1 MPQRLPRLTTSRP
14 TGPAP
19 PVPATRRL
27 LTECLDLVTTP
38 VVDDLVDGEPAT
50 LARLRAA
57 DKALREQRED
67 RHRADALLELIATCV
82 EDYGN
87 W

>member
-1 MPQRLPRLTTSRP
+1 M
-14 TGPAP
+14 
-19 PVPATRRL
+19 
-27 LTECLDLVTTP
+27 
-38 VVDDLVDGEPAT
+38 VDDLVDGEPAA
-50 LARLRAA
+50 LARLQAA

-67 RHRADALLELIATCV
+67 RHRADALLELIAMYV